1 MYYRYECIVPGST
14 SKLNP
19 GILTIV
25 DEIFTDRQIWQ
36 YAMPFEIWLDGP
48 TCTMSNTISY
58 FTEKGNRKMNK
69 AIRAL
74 CRAIDATGK
83 AKTQCVTVKELDV
96 DNILY
101 QDKYQVILLRD
112 TTEEP

>member
-1 MYYRYECIVPGST
+1 
-14 SKLNP
+14 
-19 GILTIV
+19 
-25 DEIFTDRQIWQ
+25 
-36 YAMPFEIWLDGP
+36 
-48 TCTMSNTISY
+48 
-58 FTEKGNRKMNK
+58 MNK

-83 AKTQCVTVKELDV
+83 AKTQCVVVKELDG

>member
-1 MYYRYECIVPGST
+1 MYNVKYDFLFYRKRK
-14 SKLNP
+14 SK
-19 GILTIV
+19 
-25 DEIFTDRQIWQ
+25 
-36 YAMPFEIWLDGP
+36 
-48 TCTMSNTISY
+48 
-58 FTEKGNRKMNK
+58 KKMNK

-83 AKTQCVTVKELDV
+83 AKTQCVVVKELDV

-101 QDKYQVILLRD
+101 QDRYQVILLRD

>member
-14 SKLNP
+14 SKSNP

-25 DEIFTDRQIWQ
+25 DDIFTDQQIWQ
-36 YAMPFEIWLDGP
+36 YAMPFEIWLDEP
-48 TCTMSNTISY
+48 ACTMSNTISY
-58 FTEKGNRKMNK
+58 FTEK
-69 AIRAL
+69 
-74 CRAIDATGK
+74 
-83 AKTQCVTVKELDV
+83 AKTQCVVVKELDG

>member
-1 MYYRYECIVPGST
+1 
-14 SKLNP
+14 
-19 GILTIV
+19 
-25 DEIFTDRQIWQ
+25 
-36 YAMPFEIWLDGP
+36 
-48 TCTMSNTISY
+48 
-58 FTEKGNRKMNK
+58 MNK

-83 AKTQCVTVKELDV
+83 AKTQCVVAKELDV